1 MTIINDFLDKQI
13 SIADQLNLLNLP
25 KIEPPQATSPGKMT
39 SKVSKR
45 KARRA
50 APYKGGAPYLS
61 NQSEYF
67 INIYQYNFFL
77 DIINSIFMVA
87 LNNITGIADESTLKI
102 SHNFLRNSMI
112 LSFFLNT
119 EFYNNDYDF
128 ISEDISRQL
137 YNKFFFIHG
146 SNIFSSNSNIK
157 TQSQQT
163 QQIKLIINN
172 SIVNVVLEYFKEP
185 MTTPIQIIAKF
196 NEHFQQFSSL
206 YPDIDA
212 LFKITQPLPPPPPPT
227 PPAQPVVSGPD
238 DQLYMYLDLYFGTLT
253 FPYREV
259 ARHHAPPYS
268 STSAVDCISDNS
280 INLMCNKIKLLFLGN
295 NATRFVLD
303 EDFSAL
309 SVPFIKELLVRFQ
322 DFTSIQQEAERLI
335 DISGPE
341 PAFAFGTNPVA
352 VQGGKIKYK
361 KSKKIK
367 KNRKTKKNKKVIK
380 NRKTKKNKKV
390 KKNKKTKNNKKK

>member
-196 NEHFQQFSSL
+196 NEHFHKK
-206 YPDIDA
+206 Y
-212 LFKITQPLPPPPPPT
+212 FKYEKT
-227 PPAQPVVSGPD
+227 
-238 DQLYMYLDLYFGTLT
+238 
-253 FPYREV
+253 
-259 ARHHAPPYS
+259 
-268 STSAVDCISDNS
+268 
-280 INLMCNKIKLLFLGN
+280 
-295 NATRFVLD
+295 LD
-303 EDFSAL
+303 E
-309 SVPFIKELLVRFQ
+309 R
-322 DFTSIQQEAERLI
+322 
-335 DISGPE
+335 
-341 PAFAFGTNPVA
+341 
-352 VQGGKIKYK
+352 
-361 KSKKIK
+361 
-367 KNRKTKKNKKVIK
+367 
-380 NRKTKKNKKV
+380 
-390 KKNKKTKNNKKK
+390 